1 MSRRYLVFL
10 VTAVALFFSSMNNSM
25 VAVALRAMMRDLDT
39 SLAWIGWVLTS
50 YQLTQAVVMPIA
62 GKASDEWGRKRVFMG
77 AVVLFTTGSLLAA
90 IAPSVY
96 VLIPARVLQA
106 LGGGAFLPTASGIVS
121 EEFKENRAR
130 AIGLFSSV
138 FPLGGVV
145 GPTVGGLIVDHFSWR
160 GTFLLNV
167 PLGVLLFVLATQLL
181 RESERSAVRRKVDG
195 LGIGLLSGGMVL
207 IMYAMTDIG
216 LHRDLARPHVWASIL
231 AGVSLLVVFLRHE
244 ARHPAPVLDVT
255 LLRQRPFVFSNLLN
269 FFYGASIFGV
279 FSFIPLYAV
288 GRYGFSASQ
297 AGALLTP
304 RAVGMA
310 TLSAWTAFLLRR
322 TGYRLPMIV
331 GLGLFG
337 VSMFLLSR
345 GFAGIE
351 VAGYAVPDAVTFG
364 AMVLL
369 MGVGV
374 GIAGPAANNAAIE
387 LMPDKV
393 AAITGLRGM
402 FRSVGGLMGTA
413 VTVMIVEGY
422 TDQTRGLQEIF
433 LGIAI
438 IVPLVV
444 IPLVFG
450 VPNGARVVQTA
461 STITPPTASAP
472 TSAPRGERA

>member
-1 MSRRYLVFL
+1 
-10 VTAVALFFSSMNNSM
+10 
-25 VAVALRAMMRDLDT
+25 
-39 SLAWIGWVLTS
+39 VLTA
-50 YQLTQAVVMPIA
+50 YQLAQAVVMPIA
-62 GKASDEWGRKRVFMG
+62 GKLSDELGRKRVFMG

-96 VLIPARVLQA
+96 LLIPARVMQA

-138 FPLGGVV
+138 FPMGGVV

-167 PLGVLLFVLATQLL
+167 PLGVLLFFLATRVL
-181 RESERSAVRRKVDG
+181 RESERAAARRTIDA
-195 LGIGLLSGGMVL
+195 LGIGMLSGGMVL
-207 IMYAMTDIG
+207 IMYAMTDVG
-216 LHRDLARPHVWASIL
+216 LYRDLARPAVWGCFLSGVLLLSI
-231 AGVSLLVVFLRHE
+231 FLRHE

-288 GRYGFSASQ
+288 GRYGFSASE

-310 TLSAWTAFLLRR
+310 ALSAWTAFMLRR
-322 TGYRLPMIV
+322 TGYRLPMAV

-337 VSMFLLSR
+337 VAMFLLSR
-345 GFAGIE
+345 GFAGVR
-351 VAGYAVPDAVTFG
+351 VAGYEAPDAVTFG

-422 TDQTRGLQEIF
+422 TDQTRGLQDIF
-433 LGIAI
+433 LGISI

-450 VPNGARVVQTA
+450 VPNGARAVQTPSTVTPATSPSGA
-461 STITPPTASAP
+461 SS
-472 TSAPRGERA
+472 PRRERA

>member
-1 MSRRYLVFL
+1 MPRRYLVFS
-10 VTAVALFFSSMNNSM
+10 VTAVALFFSAMNNSM
-25 VAVALRAMMRDLDT
+25 VAVALRAMMNDLDT
-39 SLAWIGWVLTS
+39 SLAWIGWVLTA
-50 YQLTQAVVMPIA
+50 YQLAQAVVMPIA
-62 GKASDEWGRKRVFMG
+62 GKLSDELGRKRTFLG

-96 VLIPARVLQA
+96 LLIPARVMQA

-138 FPLGGVV
+138 FPMGGVV
-145 GPTVGGLIVDHFSWR
+145 GPTVGGLIVDHSSWR

-167 PLGVLLFVLATQLL
+167 PLGVLLFFLAARML
-181 RESERSAVRRKVDG
+181 RESERSTARRTIDG
-195 LGIGLLSGGMVL
+195 MGIGMLSGGMVL

-216 LHRDLARPHVWASIL
+216 LHRDLARPTVWGCIVS
-231 AGVSLLVVFLRHE
+231 GVLLLTFFLRHE

-279 FSFIPLYAV
+279 FSFIPLYAA
-288 GRYGFSASQ
+288 GKYGFSASE

-304 RAVGMA
+304 RSVGMA
-310 TLSAWTAFLLRR
+310 ALSAWTAFLLRR
-322 TGYRLPMIV
+322 TGYRLPMAV
-331 GLGLFG
+331 GLGLFAIA
-337 VSMFLLSR
+337 MFLLSR
-345 GFAGIE
+345 GLAGVA
-351 VAGYAVPDAVTFG
+351 VAGYEVPDTVTFG
-364 AMVLL
+364 AVVLL

-413 VTVMIVEGY
+413 VTVMLVEGY
-422 TDQTRGLQEIF
+422 ADQTRGLQEIF

-438 IVPLVV
+438 FVPIVV

-450 VPNGARVVQTA
+450 VPNGARAMQTP
-461 STITPPTASAP
+461 STVTPAVTPASA
-472 TSAPRGERA
+472 TAARRERA